1 MDNPEPQ
8 GHRLTDSG
16 HVWIALGG
24 RDMIIEQ
31 KVRLIYPEH
40 LRDQPLL
47 YQLSHQF
54 DLVTNILE
62 ARVTREESWLILA
75 VRGELEQVQQGLDWI
90 AERGVQV
97 QMLERIEEEA

>member
-1 MDNPEPQ
+1 M
-8 GHRLTDSG
+8 
-16 HVWIALGG
+16 
-24 RDMIIEQ
+24 MIEQ
-31 KVRLIYPEH
+31 KVRLTYPEQ

-62 ARVTREESWLILA
+62 ARVTGDESWLILA
-75 VRGELEQVQQGLDWI
+75 VRGNVEQVERGLAWI

>member
-1 MDNPEPQ
+1 M
-8 GHRLTDSG
+8 
-16 HVWIALGG
+16 
-24 RDMIIEQ
+24 MIEQ
-31 KVRLIYPEH
+31 KVRFTYPEH

-62 ARVTREESWLILA
+62 ARVTGDESWLILA
-75 VRGELEQVQQGLDWI
+75 VRGDLEQVERGLAWI

-97 QMLERIEEEA
+97 HMLERIEEEA